1 MALTIDLTSEEEAH
15 LSAVARQK
23 GIRPQELARELL
35 INNLPP
41 LLESRVAE
49 DPTLSLFAQWEEE
62 DARMTLEEAEQENRL
77 WAEFEKNVNDS
88 RKAMGMRTL

>member
-41 LLESRVAE
+41 LSEERIEE
-49 DPTLSLFAQWEEE
+49 DPTLALFAEWEKEDAQMTHEEMERESRLWEE
-62 DARMTLEEAEQENRL
+62 
-77 WAEFEKNVNDS
+77 FERNVNETRRS
-88 RKAMGMRTL
+88 LGMRTL